1 VDIPGIIQKDA
12 EPDSRFTIR
21 FGMANPAPAL
31 ELDINATHFHM
42 SSDGEKPLAHTVV
55 HPPEDPDSA
64 LSFKMIRIHV
74 KSPSEH
80 TINLQHYP
88 VELQFEHDLDL
99 DHS

>member
-1 VDIPGIIQKDA
+1 MDIPGVITRDQ
-12 EPDSRFTIR
+12 EPDARFTIR
-21 FGMANPAPAL
+21 FGVTSPAPK
-31 ELDINATHFHM
+31 ISVSITQQHFWLTTG
-42 SSDGEKPLAHTVV
+42 DDTPLAMTVV

-64 LSFKMIRIHV
+64 LSFKMVKVHI

-88 VELQFEHDLDL
+88 VEMQFEHDLDL